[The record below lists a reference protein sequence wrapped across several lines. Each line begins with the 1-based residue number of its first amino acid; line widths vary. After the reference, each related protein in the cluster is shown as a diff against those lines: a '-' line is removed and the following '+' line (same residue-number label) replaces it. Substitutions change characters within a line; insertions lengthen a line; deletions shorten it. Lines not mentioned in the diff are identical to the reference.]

1 MPKEDNSWLN
11 PRSFHPYDYPEEK
24 SYTRKDIKLTCKI
37 EIISLFVL
45 LLSTSLIASLNDKS
59 FLKVYAS
66 GCLVMTFVGA
76 CIVTAIIATAYKAR
90 KISFLDMFYFHF
102 APCLVFAII
111 MISLFS

>member
-1 MPKEDNSWLN
+1 MPKEDNSWLD
-11 PRSFHPYDYPEEK
+11 PRGFHPYDYPEEK

-59 FLKVYAS
+59 FLKVYVA
-66 GCLVMTFVGA
+66 GCLLMVLIGA
-76 CIVTAIIATAYKAR
+76 CIVTTIVANAYKAR
-90 KISFLDMFYFHF
+90 KITHLDMFYFHF
-102 APCLVFAII
+102 MPCIVCIII